1 MNTIFIDSENSKTSD
16 LQRLLL
22 NLTDKIDLRRKDKYI
37 TLSNLRIYYTWKN
50 INKSYKNNTFKISA
64 PTLNEDF
71 ELPDGSYNVSDIQDY
86 FEYKKSMEKNTPIRI
101 FSQFNTSIT
110 VYPNK
115 IENRIMFKIKTGYY
129 LGLLTPETM
138 KLLGSI
144 KSKITKDKNGENVP
158 YLEITEVVLIHYNVV
173 NNSYQQNSRVLNTF
187 VPNKSFGELF
197 DISPENLIFLKTFD
211 SEFFYIEV
219 SFTDQN
225 SNSLEIEDKINITLV
240 TN

>member
-37 TLSNLRIYYTWKN
+37 TLSNLCIYYTWKN
-50 INKSYKNNTFKISA
+50 INKSCKNNTFKISA

-158 YLEITEVVLIHYNVV
+158 YLEITEVVLIHCNVV

-225 SNSLEIEDKINITLV
+225 SNSLEIEDKISITLV